1 MDIISGLWAC
11 SLTLY
16 FDIHMSDD
24 FSEPVKRALMS
35 RAGNRCSNPDC
46 CALTSGPQEDPA
58 KAVNLGVAAHVTAAS
73 LGGPRY
79 DAKLLPEERSAPSN
93 GIWLCQNCAKLVDND
108 PVRFTVDLLFGWK
121 STAESDARNRVGKAA
136 ASGSIPSVNLHGG
149 IRIRIEPIV
158 PRKFERSEWLVQS
171 NSGTSFIFQKI
182 DSMATV
188 EIPISFI
195 ENVHPF
201 REHAPVLVQLDG
213 RLQWIT
219 VGQRWLVL
227 SEKPRAGPHN
237 EHGYSKF
244 VDFDYPR
251 RMAYSGEFA
260 WCREDRLAECLSR
273 GRYIFYD
280 EDGRYLRVPGPD
292 VDQILVSSCP

>member
-1 MDIISGLWAC
+1 MLLQW
-11 SLTLY
+11 
-16 FDIHMSDD
+16 
-24 FSEPVKRALMS
+24 
-35 RAGNRCSNPDC
+35 
-46 CALTSGPQEDPA
+46 
-58 KAVNLGVAAHVTAAS
+58 KA
-73 LGGPRY
+73 
-79 DAKLLPEERSAPSN
+79 
-93 GIWLCQNCAKLVDND
+93 
-108 PVRFTVDLLFGWK
+108 
-121 STAESDARNRVGKAA
+121 TAEADARNRIGKTAEPRRA
-136 ASGSIPSVNLHGG
+136 LIDLFINNRV
-149 IRIRIEPIV
+149 RIEPIV
-158 PRKFERSEWLVQS
+158 PRKFERSEWIVQS
-171 NSGTSFIFQKI
+171 SSGNSFIFQKT

-201 REHAPVLVQLDG
+201 HAPAPILVQLDG

-219 VGQRWLVL
+219 VGQRWLVV
-227 SEKPRAGPHN
+227 SEKPQSGPRN

-292 VDQILVSSCP
+292 VDQILVSSRP